1 MDQAFEYIKA
11 SGGIESEDDYPY
23 LAEVGFTLWMF
34 DSLVMYCDLQ
44 KYFPEDKP
52 THKKLHTKINK
63 KQANLDK
70 RCHQFFHWSKF
81 TRYETTNSDCFYFL

>member
-23 LAEVGFTLWMF
+23 LAEVGFTLWTF

-44 KYFPEDKP
+44 TCFPEDKP
-52 THKKLHTKINK
+52 THKKSIKTG
-63 KQANLDK
+63 
-70 RCHQFFHWSKF
+70 KF
-81 TRYETTNSDCFYFL
+81 RQTLPPIFPLV